1 MPIEYLPS
9 AFARVA
15 LDNVARAYPR
25 RLDQLLQGP
34 DAEWRPGVLHPAF
47 YGSYDWHSA
56 VHMHWVLARLLRLHP
71 AIPERRAIEA
81 RLDLHLTAAT
91 IGRELAFFNSPGG
104 LTFERPYGWAWL
116 LELQAELIRLQR
128 WHREVAPL
136 ADALALRFIRF
147 FETSAYPVRA
157 GTHGNTAFAC
167 ILALDYARTAGRSE
181 LAAAIEAAARR
192 WYLDDRDYPVAYE
205 PSGDDFLS
213 PALVEALLMK
223 RILPDGEFSE
233 WLNRFLPPDLGPLSR
248 PPTVLDHADAKQ
260 SHLDGLCLA
269 RAWCFTL
276 LGFEKLSK
284 EHLEAG
290 MPHVVGG
297 HYAGEHWLASFAL
310 LALSSDTIAEA
321 QRTP

>member
-15 LDNVARAYPR
+15 LANVARAYPR
-25 RLDQLLQGP
+25 RLDQLLDGP
-34 DAEWRPGVLHPAF
+34 NTEWRPGVLHPAF

-56 VHMHWVLARLLRLHP
+56 VHMHWLLARLLRLHP
-71 AIPERRAIEA
+71 TIPERSAIEGLFD
-81 RLDLHLTAAT
+81 RHLTASNIA
-91 IGRELAFFNSPGG
+91 RELASFNGPGG

-128 WHREVAPL
+128 WHMAVAPL
-136 ADALALRFIRF
+136 ATELAERFIRF
-147 FETSAYPVRA
+147 FKGSAYPVRA
-157 GTHGNTAFAC
+157 GTHGNTAFAA
-167 ILALDYARTAGRSE
+167 ILALDYARTAGTGH

-192 WYLDDRDYPVAYE
+192 WYLDDSDYPIAYE

-223 RILPDGEFSE
+223 RILPDKEFSE
-233 WLNRFLPPDLGPLSR
+233 WANRFFPPDLGPLTR
-248 PPTVLDHADAKQ
+248 PPTVGDHTDAKQ
-260 SHLDGLCLA
+260 SHLDGLCLS
-269 RAWCFTL
+269 RAWCFRL
-276 LGFEKLSK
+276 LGFENLAR

-297 HYAGEHWLASFAL
+297 DYAGEHWLASFAL
-310 LALSSDTIAEA
+310 LALSVATLK
-321 QRTP
+321 TP

>member
-56 VHMHWVLARLLRLHP
+56 VHMHWLLARLLRLHP
-71 AIPERRAIEA
+71 AIPEWRAIEA
-81 RLDLHLTAAT
+81 RLGLHLATST
-91 IGRELAFFNSPGG
+91 IGAELAFFNSPGG

-147 FETSAYPVRA
+147 LETSAYPVRA

-167 ILALDYARTAGRSE
+167 ILALDYARTAGRGD

-213 PALVEALLMK
+213 PALVEALLLK

-260 SHLDGLCLA
+260 SHLDGLCLS
-269 RAWCFTL
+269 RAWCFTH
-276 LGFEKLSK
+276 LGFERLSK

-297 HYAGEHWLASFAL
+297 DYAGEHWLASFAL
-310 LALSSDTIAEA
+310 LALSAATLK
-321 QRTP
+321 TP